1 MTSRN
6 VHLDIAGI
14 AADASNSLV
23 ISTSKADYTVP
34 AKVSTH
40 QSIPTVTDHTMTTE
54 SPAVYL
60 SASSWNAIDISTYV
74 SKEEVCR
81 IYADLAEKVL
91 NQEMRIRELEEKL
104 KNV

>member
-1 MTSRN
+1 MTDRY
-6 VHLDIAGI
+6 VHLDVADI

-23 ISTSKADYTVP
+23 ISTSRADYTVP
-34 AKVSTH
+34 AKVSAH
-40 QSIPTVTDHTMTTE
+40 QSIPTVTDRTVTTAAPV
-54 SPAVYL
+54 SYIT
-60 SASSWNAIDISTYV
+60 ASSWNAIDISSYV

-81 IYADLAEKVL
+81 MYADLAEKVF